1 MFPSSASG
9 LPPATVLA
17 QASTVWSGAAI
28 VGFGAAAFLA
38 WQYWRA
44 RRQYSV
50 DLSDQAHQLSE
61 EQDKVRLLLEE
72 KETVARESQSKSEM
86 LATLSREIRA
96 HLNGVI
102 GSADLL
108 IDNSLQTRQR
118 DLLTTLRSSAEALH
132 QSLNDILDYSS
143 IETGKIPIGSRS
155 FDLTRP
161 LIDVVEQLSPQALL
175 KGLELVLIVAPDV
188 PLAVKGDDARLQQV
202 LLNLMTNAVRFT
214 PSGRVVL
221 RVELPSGSTA
231 PAKNGSTW
239 LHFSV
244 SDTGPGIP
252 PEMEATIFERFA
264 PSDSFSPRKFGGSGL
279 ELAISKRLVEL
290 MGGKIGAR
298 SLPESG
304 SEFWVVLPLA
314 ADAMPTPPRPA
325 PASDGLH
332 VVVLDDLAASR
343 VAAAAMLRRLG
354 IDHDVTDTA
363 ANAAGLLRDSVEAGG
378 DIVLLLDESVAQES
392 AADLGRLLAADSPL
406 RAVRVVLMSGAPE
419 AVGPG
424 TFPFSIAANVRKPLL
439 RADVL
444 LEALRRTDGAAAR
457 LPGPIEVPA
466 EARQGPSVLVVDD
479 DEISRSVTSQLLAR
493 LGCTVQLATSG
504 ALAIERVRTDHFDL
518 VFMDCQMPEMDGFT
532 TTEKIIAMAGRKAPP
547 IVALTAN
554 IGVQDRERCF
564 AVGMCDFVGKPV
576 RKAELARVVKT
587 WIPEEL
593 QTAK

>member
-1 MFPSSASG
+1 MFPPSASG

-17 QASTVWSGAAI
+17 QASTVWSGAVI
-28 VGFGAAAFLA
+28 VGFSAVAFLA
-38 WQYWRA
+38 WQLWRA

-50 DLSDQAHQLSE
+50 DLSDQAHQVSE

-72 KETVARESQSKSEM
+72 KEAVARESQSKSVM

-161 LIDVVEQLSPQALL
+161 LIDAVEQLSPQALL

-252 PEMEATIFERFA
+252 PEMEATIFDRFA

-290 MGGKIGAR
+290 MGGTIGAR

-314 ADAMPTPPRPA
+314 ADGMPA
-325 PASDGLH
+325 PARPVAPAGLH
-332 VVVLDDLAASR
+332 LVVLDDLAASR
-343 VAAAAMLRRLG
+343 VAASAMLRRLG
-354 IDHDVTDTA
+354 IDHDVTDTT

-378 DIVLLLDESVAQES
+378 DTVLLLDESVAQES
-392 AADLGRLLAADSPL
+392 ADDLGRLLAVDSPL
-406 RAVRVVLMSGAPE
+406 RAIRVVLMSGAPE
-419 AVGPG
+419 TVGPG
-424 TFPFSIAANVRKPLL
+424 TFPFAIAANVRKPLL

-457 LPGPIEVPA
+457 LSGPIEVPA
-466 EARQGPSVLVVDD
+466 EARQGPCVLVVDD

-493 LGCTVQLATSG
+493 LGCTVQLAKSG
-504 ALAIERVRTDHFDL
+504 ALAIERIRTDHFDL

-564 AVGMCDFVGKPV
+564 AVGMRDFVSKPV

-587 WIPEEL
+587 WIPE
-593 QTAK
+593 

>member
-1 MFPSSASG
+1 MFPPSASG

-17 QASTVWSGAAI
+17 QASTVWSGAVI
-28 VGFGAAAFLA
+28 VGFSAVAFLA
-38 WQYWRA
+38 WQLWRA

-50 DLSDQAHQLSE
+50 DLSDQAHQVSE

-72 KETVARESQSKSEM
+72 KEAVARESQSKSVM

-161 LIDVVEQLSPQALL
+161 LIDAVEQLSPQALL

-252 PEMEATIFERFA
+252 PEMEATIFDRFA

-290 MGGKIGAR
+290 MGGTIGAR

-314 ADAMPTPPRPA
+314 ADGMPA
-325 PASDGLH
+325 PARPVAPAGLH
-332 VVVLDDLAASR
+332 LVVLDDLAASR
-343 VAAAAMLRRLG
+343 VAASAMLRRLG
-354 IDHDVTDTA
+354 IDHDVTDTT

-378 DIVLLLDESVAQES
+378 DTVLLLDESVAQES
-392 AADLGRLLAADSPL
+392 ADDLGRLLAVDSPL

-424 TFPFSIAANVRKPLL
+424 TFPFAIAANVRKPLL

-457 LPGPIEVPA
+457 LSGPIEVPA
-466 EARQGPSVLVVDD
+466 EARQGPCVLVVDD

-493 LGCTVQLATSG
+493 LGCTVQLAKSG
-504 ALAIERVRTDHFDL
+504 ALAIERIRTDHFDL

-564 AVGMCDFVGKPV
+564 AVGMRDFVSKPV

-587 WIPEEL
+587 WIPEEIL
-593 QTAK
+593 DVK

>member
-1 MFPSSASG
+1 MFPPSASG

-17 QASTVWSGAAI
+17 QASTVWSGAVI
-28 VGFGAAAFLA
+28 VGFSAVAFLA
-38 WQYWRA
+38 WQLWRA

-50 DLSDQAHQLSE
+50 DLSDQAHQVSE

-72 KETVARESQSKSEM
+72 KEAVARESQSKSVM

-161 LIDVVEQLSPQALL
+161 LIDAVEQLSPQALL

-252 PEMEATIFERFA
+252 PEMEATIFDRFA

-290 MGGKIGAR
+290 MGGTIGAR

-314 ADAMPTPPRPA
+314 ADGMPA
-325 PASDGLH
+325 PVRPVAPAGLH
-332 VVVLDDLAASR
+332 LVVLDDLAASR
-343 VAAAAMLRRLG
+343 VAASAMLRRLG
-354 IDHDVTDTA
+354 IDHDVTDTT

-378 DIVLLLDESVAQES
+378 DTVLLLDESVAQES
-392 AADLGRLLAADSPL
+392 ADDLGRLLAVDSPL

-424 TFPFSIAANVRKPLL
+424 TFPFAIAANVRKPLL

-466 EARQGPSVLVVDD
+466 EARQGPCVLVVDD

-493 LGCTVQLATSG
+493 LGCTVQLAKSG
-504 ALAIERVRTDHFDL
+504 ALAIERIRTDHFDL

-564 AVGMCDFVGKPV
+564 AVGMRDFVSKPV

-587 WIPEEL
+587 WIPEEIL
-593 QTAK
+593 DVK

>member
-1 MFPSSASG
+1 MFPPSASG

-17 QASTVWSGAAI
+17 QASTVWSGAVI
-28 VGFGAAAFLA
+28 VGFSAVAFLA
-38 WQYWRA
+38 WQLWRA

-50 DLSDQAHQLSE
+50 DLSDQAHQVSE

-72 KETVARESQSKSEM
+72 KEAVARESQSKSVM

-161 LIDVVEQLSPQALL
+161 LIDAVEQLSPQALL

-252 PEMEATIFERFA
+252 PEMEATIFDRFA

-290 MGGKIGAR
+290 MGGTIGAR

-314 ADAMPTPPRPA
+314 ADGMPA
-325 PASDGLH
+325 PARPVAPAGLH
-332 VVVLDDLAASR
+332 LVVLDDLAASR
-343 VAAAAMLRRLG
+343 VAASAMLRRLG
-354 IDHDVTDTA
+354 IDHDVTDTT

-378 DIVLLLDESVAQES
+378 DTVLLLDESVAQES
-392 AADLGRLLAADSPL
+392 ADDLGRLLAVDSPL

-419 AVGPG
+419 TVGPG
-424 TFPFSIAANVRKPLL
+424 TFPFAIAANVRKPLL

-457 LPGPIEVPA
+457 LSGPIEVPA
-466 EARQGPSVLVVDD
+466 EARQGPCVLVVDD

-493 LGCTVQLATSG
+493 LGCTVQLAKSG
-504 ALAIERVRTDHFDL
+504 ALAIERIRTDHFDL

-564 AVGMCDFVGKPV
+564 AVGMRDFVSKPV

-587 WIPEEL
+587 WIPE
-593 QTAK
+593 